1 MGVLNN
7 GRILDLS
14 DQDIA
19 NTFLPCKDDIRAD
32 VVPLL
37 RSLSFKGLSSPSIRT
52 FCSALDHV
60 VAYRLWETKIELIG
74 TKFSQF
80 LGGCFWLVIPS
91 RRSTASAAASPLP

>member
-52 FCSALDHV
+52 FV
-60 VAYRLWETKIELIG
+60 
-74 TKFSQF
+74 Q
-80 LGGCFWLVIPS
+80 P
-91 RRSTASAAASPLP
+91 